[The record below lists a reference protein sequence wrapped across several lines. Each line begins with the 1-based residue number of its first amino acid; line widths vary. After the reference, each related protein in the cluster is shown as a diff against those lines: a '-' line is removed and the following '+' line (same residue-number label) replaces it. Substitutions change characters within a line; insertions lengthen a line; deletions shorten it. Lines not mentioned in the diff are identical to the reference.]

1 MSARDSRKKTHII
14 DTVLKMISEG
24 GDHKF
29 TTREIA
35 AKAKVNIAAINYYFG
50 SKDDLIKLAEEDYFS
65 RIAEVH
71 MASIKTGK
79 TVEETLLNYCMRYS
93 DFVLANPGLQR
104 NMMSRLISDTQARP
118 EISAALQNNVVRI
131 KNVIKDR
138 LHDLDDKALNH
149 VSIIFLSAVFYP
161 ILLSQYESKLNI
173 DLEYKDREK
182 LKEYYK
188 TLINRIL
195 SGA

>member
-1 MSARDSRKKTHII
+1 MSARDSRKKTHLI

-50 SKDDLIKLAEEDYFS
+50 SKDDLIKLAEEDYFR

-79 TVEETLLNYCMRYS
+79 NVEETLLNYCMRYS
-93 DFVLANPGLQR
+93 EFVLANPGLQR
-104 NMMSRLISDTQARP
+104 NMMSRLISDRQARP
-118 EISAALQNNVVRI
+118 EISAALQNNVARI

-149 VSIIFLSAVFYP
+149 ISVIFLSAVFYP
-161 ILLSQYESKLNI
+161 ILLTQYESELNI

-182 LKEYYK
+182 LKGYYK

-195 SGA
+195 SCA

>member
-1 MSARDSRKKTHII
+1 MSARDSRKKSHII
-14 DTVLKMISEG
+14 DTVLSMISEG

-35 AKAKVNIAAINYYFG
+35 ARAKVNIAAINYYFG

-79 TVEETLLNYCMRYS
+79 NVEAILLNYCMRYS
-93 DFVLANPGLQR
+93 EFVLANPGLQR
-104 NMMSRLISDTQARP
+104 NMMSRLISDRQPRP
-118 EISAALQNNVVRI
+118 EISLALQNNVMRI
-131 KNVIKDR
+131 KKVIKER
-138 LHDLDDKALNH
+138 LSHLDDKALNH
-149 VSIIFLSAVFYP
+149 ISVIFLSAVFYP
-161 ILLSQYESKLNI
+161 ILLTQYESELNI

-182 LKEYYK
+182 LRAYYR
-188 TLINRIL
+188 TLINCIL
-195 SGA
+195 HCA

>member
-50 SKDDLIKLAEEDYFS
+50 SKDDLIKLAEEDYFR

-79 TVEETLLNYCMRYS
+79 NVEETLLNYCMRYS
-93 DFVLANPGLQR
+93 HFVLANPGLQR

-173 DLEYKDREK
+173 DLEYTDREK
-182 LKEYYK
+182 LKDYYK
-188 TLINRIL
+188 TLIDCIL
-195 SGA
+195 RCA